1 MKKLNLWFCYLLL
14 SYFTILTSSC
24 SKNNGD
30 NSNIIIDNG
39 KIALGFDKNNG
50 SLSVFRDIQN
60 SHDWFDTTSVT
71 GSPWEIEF
79 TKDGVSELID
89 FSSATKFSSSKPDPA
104 TIVLKWKKFNKPEIS
119 KLEVEAKISL
129 DKDKA
134 LSYWN
139 ISVRNYD
146 GKLLKQ
152 VLFPRI
158 AGLKEGGNEYLAVPQ
173 WMGQIMKDIHY
184 LPL

>member
-60 SHDWFDTTSVT
+60 SHDWFD
-71 GSPWEIEF
+71 
-79 TKDGVSELID
+79 
-89 FSSATKFSSSKPDPA
+89 
-104 TIVLKWKKFNKPEIS
+104 
-119 KLEVEAKISL
+119 
-129 DKDKA
+129 
-134 LSYWN
+134 
-139 ISVRNYD
+139 
-146 GKLLKQ
+146 
-152 VLFPRI
+152 
-158 AGLKEGGNEYLAVPQ
+158 
-173 WMGQIMKDIHY
+173 
-184 LPL
+184 